1 MRVDRLTKQTGHDA
15 SDGRSELEET
25 SDGIGVDELV
35 LESEQDEIE
44 KRVSKRAW
52 TALWNLESPAG
63 RPTREETSGKVDEK
77 EGKDGKRGDLDPS

>member
-1 MRVDRLTKQTGHDA
+1 MRVGRLTKQTGHDA

-44 KRVSKRAW
+44 KRVSKR
-52 TALWNLESPAG
+52 S
-63 RPTREETSGKVDEK
+63 
-77 EGKDGKRGDLDPS
+77 